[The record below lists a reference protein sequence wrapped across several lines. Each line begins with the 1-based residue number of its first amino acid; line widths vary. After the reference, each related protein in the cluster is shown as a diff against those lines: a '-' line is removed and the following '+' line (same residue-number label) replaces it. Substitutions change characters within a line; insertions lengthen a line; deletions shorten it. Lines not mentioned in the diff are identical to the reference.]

1 MNYTLKA
8 ICITALITLLP
19 FVSQAQP
26 TKLLKEI
33 DQLAENIEQQ
43 AIEWRRYLHE
53 HPELSNREE
62 KTSAY
67 VSQKLRSLG
76 LQVQTGI
83 AHTGVVGILDT
94 GKPGPVIGL
103 RADMD
108 ALPITERTNVPFAS
122 KVKTIYNNQET
133 GVMHACGH
141 DAHTAI
147 LLGVANVL
155 VKQKDKLRGIVK
167 FVFQP
172 AEEGAPNGEEGGAR
186 LLVKEG
192 VMKNPDIDVM
202 FGLHVIAGMP
212 VGFLFYK
219 PEGIMA
225 AADGLTIRING
236 VGAHG
241 SRPWDGVDPIAVSAQ
256 IINGLQNIISRQTD
270 LVQEAAVITIG
281 MIRGGIRSNI
291 IPEEV
296 TMVGTIRTLDTEMQH
311 DIHMRIKRTA
321 TLIAE
326 SAGATADVMITEGY
340 PVTYNN
346 PELTSKASEVLR
358 NTFGKDHVL
367 LTKALTGAED
377 FSFYAREVP
386 GFFFFVGACP
396 SGNDPKL
403 APSHH
408 TPDFIIDE
416 GSILIGMKA
425 ILHLTT
431 DYMFNPEM

>member
-1 MNYTLKA
+1 MLKT
-8 ICITALITLLP
+8 ILITSLFTFLQII
-19 FVSQAQP
+19 SLAQSK
-26 TKLLKEI
+26 KLLSEI
-33 DQLAENIEQQ
+33 DLLAESIEQE
-43 AIEWRRYLHE
+43 AIEWRRFLHE

-67 VSQKLRSLG
+67 VVQKLKNLG
-76 LQVQTGI
+76 LKVQTGI
-83 AHTGVVGILDT
+83 AHTGIVGILDT

-108 ALPITERTNVPFAS
+108 ALPITERTDVPFAS
-122 KVKTIYNNQET
+122 KVKTVYNNQET

-155 VKQKDKLRGIVK
+155 VKEKDKLRGIVK

-172 AEEGAPNGEEGGAR
+172 AEEGAPNGEEGGAY
-186 LLVKEG
+186 LMVKEG

-202 FGLHVIAGMP
+202 FGLHVIANIP
-212 VGFLFYK
+212 VGLLAYK

-225 AADGLTIRING
+225 AEDGLTIRVKG

-256 IINGLQNIISRQTD
+256 IIAGLQNIISRQTD
-270 LVQEAAVITIG
+270 LTQEAAVITVG

-296 TMVGTIRTLDTEMQH
+296 TMVGTIRTLDTAMQR
-311 DIHMRIKRTA
+311 DIHKRIRRTA
-321 TLIAE
+321 ELIAE
-326 SAGATADVMITEGY
+326 SAGATAEVMITEGY
-340 PVTYNN
+340 PITYNDRK
-346 PELTSKASEVLR
+346 LTSKASDVLK
-358 NTFGKDHVL
+358 NTFGDERVL

-396 SGNDPKL
+396 GGNDPKL

-416 GSILIGMKA
+416 GSILTGMKA
-425 ILHLTT
+425 ILHLTV
-431 DYMFNPEM
+431 DYMYHPEM

>member
-1 MNYTLKA
+1 MLKT
-8 ICITALITLLP
+8 ILITSLFTFLQII
-19 FVSQAQP
+19 SLAQSK
-26 TKLLKEI
+26 KLLSEI
-33 DQLAENIEQQ
+33 DLLAESIEQE
-43 AIEWRRYLHE
+43 AIEWRRFLHE

-67 VSQKLRSLG
+67 VVQKLKNLG
-76 LQVQTGI
+76 LKVQTGI

-108 ALPITERTNVPFAS
+108 ALPITERTDVPFAS
-122 KVKTIYNNQET
+122 KVKTVYNNQET

-155 VKQKDKLRGIVK
+155 VKEKDKLRGIVK

-172 AEEGAPNGEEGGAR
+172 AEEGAPNGEEGGAY
-186 LLVKEG
+186 LMVKEG

-202 FGLHVIAGMP
+202 FGLHVIANIP
-212 VGFLFYK
+212 VGLLAYK

-225 AADGLTIRING
+225 AEDGLTIRVKG

-256 IINGLQNIISRQTD
+256 IIAGLQNIISRQTD
-270 LVQEAAVITIG
+270 LTQEAAVITVG

-296 TMVGTIRTLDTEMQH
+296 TMVGTIRTLDTAMQR
-311 DIHMRIKRTA
+311 DIHKRIRRTA
-321 TLIAE
+321 ELIAE
-326 SAGATADVMITEGY
+326 SAGATAEVMITEGY
-340 PVTYNN
+340 PITYND
-346 PELTSKASEVLR
+346 PKLTSKASDVLK
-358 NTFGKDHVL
+358 NTFGDERVL

-396 SGNDPKL
+396 GGNDPKL

-416 GSILIGMKA
+416 GSILTGMKA
-425 ILHLTT
+425 ILHLTV
-431 DYMFNPEM
+431 DYMYHPEM